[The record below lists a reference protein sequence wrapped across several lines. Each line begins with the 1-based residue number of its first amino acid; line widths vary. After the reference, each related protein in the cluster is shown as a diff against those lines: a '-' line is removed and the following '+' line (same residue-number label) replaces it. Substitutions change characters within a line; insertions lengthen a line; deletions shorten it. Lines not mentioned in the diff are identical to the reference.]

1 MTKAIRIHRPGG
13 PEVFSW
19 DEIELG
25 PPGRGEALI
34 RQSAVGLNFIDTYYR
49 SGMYPLSM
57 PAILGAEGAG
67 VVEAVGD
74 DVTMVKPG
82 DRVAYFGTGGHYL
95 GAYAEARLFP
105 AERLIAL
112 PDGLSERQAAAM
124 MLKGMTAGYLVCNTY
139 AVKAGDVVLIHA
151 AAGGAGLIL
160 CQWAKHLG
168 ATVIGTV
175 SSDEKAEL
183 ARAHGCDHTII
194 YTSENFAGRV
204 MDITGGKG
212 VPVVYDSV
220 GKDTFEGSLECLAP
234 LGLLASFGQSSG
246 QIPSFDMS
254 VLRRKGLFITRPG
267 LHTHVATRADLEAQ
281 ANALFEVVNKGA
293 VKIEVRQTFAL
304 RDAAAAHRALEAR
317 QTTGSTVL
325 LP

>member
-1 MTKAIRIHRPGG
+1 MTKAIRIHEPGG

-19 DEIELG
+19 DEIDVG

-49 SGMYPLSM
+49 SGMYPLSL
-57 PAILGAEGAG
+57 PAVLGAEGAG
-67 VVEAVGD
+67 VVEAVGE

-82 DRVAYFGTGGHYL
+82 DRVAYVGTGGSNL

-105 AERLIAL
+105 AERLIRL
-112 PDGLSERQAAAM
+112 PEGLTERQAAAM
-124 MLKGMTAGYLVCNTY
+124 MLKGMTAGYLVCRTY
-139 AVKAGDVVLIHA
+139 GVKTGDVVLIHA

-168 ATVIGTV
+168 ARVIGTV

-183 ARAHGCDHTII
+183 ARAHGCDHAII
-194 YTSENFAGRV
+194 YSRENFAERV
-204 MDITGGKG
+204 KELTDGKG

-220 GKDTFEGSLECLAP
+220 GKDTFEGSLACLRP

-246 QIPSFDMS
+246 QIPSFDMG
-254 VLRRKGLFITRPG
+254 VLRRKGLFVTRPG

-281 ANALFEVVNKGA
+281 ANGLFEVVNKGA
-293 VKIEVRQTFAL
+293 VRIEVRQTYAL
-304 RDAAAAHRALEAR
+304 KDAAAAHRALEAR

>member
-1 MTKAIRIHRPGG
+1 MTKAIVMQRPGG
-13 PEVFSW
+13 PEVFGW
-19 DEIELG
+19 EEIEVA

-34 RQSAVGLNFIDTYYR
+34 RQTAVGLNFIDTYYR

-57 PAILGAEGAG
+57 PAILGSEGAG
-67 VVEAVGD
+67 VVEAVGEE
-74 DVTMVKPG
+74 VETVKPG
-82 DRVAYFGTGGHYL
+82 DRVAYCGAGGHYL

-105 AERLIAL
+105 AERLIRL

-124 MLKGMTAGYLVCNTY
+124 MLKGMTAGYLVRHTY

-175 SSDEKAEL
+175 STDAKAAL
-183 ARAHGCDHTII
+183 ARAHGCDHAII
-194 YTSENFAGRV
+194 YTSEDFAERV
-204 MDITGGKG
+204 KEITGGAG

-220 GKDTFEGSLECLAP
+220 GKDTFEGSLKCLQP
-234 LGLLASFGQSSG
+234 LGLLAGFGQSSG
-246 QIPSFDMS
+246 QIPPFDMN
-254 VLRRKGLFITRPG
+254 VLRRRGLFITRPG
-267 LHTHVATRADLEAQ
+267 LHNYITTRADLEAQ
-281 ANALFEVVNKGA
+281 ANSLFEVVNKGA
-293 VKIEVRQTFAL
+293 VRIEIGQSWPLEDT
-304 RDAAAAHRALEAR
+304 AAAHRALEAR

-325 LP
+325 LV